1 MELGARDEPQPR
13 RRPTQGLV
21 STPPPTF
28 FLSLCVSNSLAPWRR
43 VPHFRL
49 TSDIGNLWEGY
60 GGPTMGV
67 ITTVDVIQAIPDVW
81 GCTERPSVMSRLRD
95 P

>member
-1 MELGARDEPQPR
+1 M
-13 RRPTQGLV
+13 
-21 STPPPTF
+21 
-28 FLSLCVSNSLAPWRR
+28 
-43 VPHFRL
+43 PHFRL

-81 GCTERPSVMSRLRD
+81 GCAERPFVMSRLETDWQRD
-95 P
+95 PWNWNAFVCCAGTCEMLTAAYPLALLYLGVYW

>member
-1 MELGARDEPQPR
+1 M
-13 RRPTQGLV
+13 
-21 STPPPTF
+21 
-28 FLSLCVSNSLAPWRR
+28 
-43 VPHFRL
+43 PHFRL

-81 GCTERPSVMSRLRD
+81 GCAESLSVMCQHSLGPWNVSVSAAGQMD
-95 P
+95 L